1 MSDEA
6 FPRYGV
12 REQTLSET
20 AVDHAIEQLRLLGY
34 AIVDGGYSSAELV
47 QLSQKFDAAKGQME
61 ERFGRDNLV
70 AIDEHNTVRVP
81 MVYDRTFLDLARNPV
96 VVEICRRLMGEAFLL
111 NQQNGVINPGR
122 AQRYNQS
129 AYHRDLPYQHYVS
142 SRPLA
147 INALFCIDPFTLE
160 NGATH
165 VVPGSH
171 KQEAFPSDTIV
182 KALEVQAVAP
192 AGSFI
197 VLDCMVYHA
206 GGVNRTET
214 PRRAVN
220 HVYTIPM
227 MKQQVDMPTV
237 LGDDFT
243 QDPYERKLLGYDYQ
257 VPVNVEA
264 YYAQR
269 RAKSAK

>member
-6 FPRYGV
+6 FPRYGI
-12 REQTLSET
+12 REQTLSDT
-20 AVDHAIEQLRLLGY
+20 AIDRAIEQLRLLGY
-34 AIVDGGYSSAELV
+34 AIVDGGYSREDLAL
-47 QLSQKFDAAKGQME
+47 LSQKFDTAKQRME
-61 ERFGRDNLV
+61 ERYGREQLV
-70 AIDEHNTVRVP
+70 AIDEHNTVRMP
-81 MVYDRTFLDLARNPV
+81 MLYDRAFLDLARNPAV
-96 VVEICRRLMGEAFLL
+96 AEICRRMMGEAFLL

-147 INALFCIDPFTLE
+147 LNALFCIDPFTLE

-165 VVPGSH
+165 VVPASH
-171 KQEAFPSDTIV
+171 KQEAFPSDNMV

-206 GGVNRTET
+206 GGVNRTEV

-227 MKQQVDMPTV
+227 MKQQVDMPSV

-243 QDPYERKLLGYDYQ
+243 QDAYERKLLGYDYQ
-257 VPVNVEA
+257 TPVNIEA
-264 YYAQR
+264 YYEQR
-269 RAKSAK
+269 RAKVTK